1 MFKGFLWEFYGVS
14 MRCLEKVYGSYM
26 IFLWNFY
33 WIPVGFH
40 GISMIFLWDYYWI
53 SMGCRLYFYGIPMGI
68 QKDVCGIYIGI
79 LWAFHDVSMIFLVDF
94 YGISEG
100 ML

>member
-1 MFKGFLWEFYGVS
+1 
-14 MRCLEKVYGSYM
+14 MRCLEKVYGSSM

-79 LWAFHDVSMIFLVDF
+79 LWDFHDVSMISLVDF